1 MRGLH
6 SRAVGCAT
14 KASGHYSHPICWRK
28 AQSQCGNAH
37 DQISQHHDRLP
48 PNLVCTLTSNVSS
61 FAWSPPD
68 SRITF
73 STGLS
78 DFGCL
83 IERTYS
89 YGIGRQT
96 LQRAVCDHATG
107 AIIFGKSSLMS
118 TLQGAAAFRLPLKGS
133 CHPVLPKEPA
143 ARGSFSKINTLL
155 SPLKLLNKS
164 DAD

>member
-14 KASGHYSHPICWRK
+14 KASGHHSHPICWRK

-37 DQISQHHDRLP
+37 DQIGQHHDRLP
-48 PNLVCTLTSNVSS
+48 PNLVCTLTSTASA

-83 IERTYS
+83 IERTYG

-96 LQRAVCDHATG
+96 PQRAVCASCNRCKNIWQKQPNEYFARRSSIQASSKG
-107 AIIFGKSSLMS
+107 FLSPCAAKGPCCKRKLQQNQYAIITSEAL
-118 TLQGAAAFRLPLKGS
+118 
-133 CHPVLPKEPA
+133 E
-143 ARGSFSKINTLL
+143 
-155 SPLKLLNKS
+155 
-164 DAD
+164 